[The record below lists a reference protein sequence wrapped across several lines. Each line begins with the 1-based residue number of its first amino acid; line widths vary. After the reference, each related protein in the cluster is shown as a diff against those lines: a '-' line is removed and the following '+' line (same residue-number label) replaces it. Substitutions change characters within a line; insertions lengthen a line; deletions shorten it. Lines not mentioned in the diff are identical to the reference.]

1 MILPGYVHGLYIC
14 RACTL
19 GWESVGGRVGT
30 CSGCGEVPEVFYEKS
45 TYDSVTDFDIQ
56 RDKLREY
63 LEKDRRKMEPMEEL
77 DFNPFMELI
86 ERQSEQIDELKELV
100 EDLQNKVAEL
110 ESDLA
115 DRYDALSEIK
125 RLATPYV

>member
-1 MILPGYVHGLYIC
+1 MTHALYLC
-14 RACTL
+14 RNCMR
-19 GWESVGGRVGT
+19 GWESIGYRKAECPS
-30 CSGCGEVPEVFYEKS
+30 CSNTPELFYEANPADPIS
-45 TYDSVTDFDIQ
+45 EFDNQ
-56 RDKLREY
+56 RDKLRRY
-63 LEKDRRKMEPMEEL
+63 LGVKDPAMIEEEPMEEL